1 MMMIIKQNLL
11 AALCAVL
18 FVCSGFLTGAAYAD
32 TVTME
37 ISWNLSVEE
46 QAEMTF
52 FRVVDKNNQVVA
64 DNVPADARSVQFQS
78 DGELG
83 SWRVFCVLDYEGRE
97 LVSDSSAS
105 AVWAPEPPVDPVV
118 PSPVV
123 YNITGTITATVV
135 E

>member
-1 MMMIIKQNLL
+1 MTIKQNLL
-11 AALCAVL
+11 TALCAVL
-18 FVCSGFLTGAAYAD
+18 FICSGFLTGTACAD
-32 TVTME
+32 TATME
-37 ISWNLSVEE
+37 ISWDLSVED
-46 QAEMTF
+46 QVEMTF

-97 LVSDSSAS
+97 LISDSSIS
-105 AVWAPEPPVDPVV
+105 AVWGPEPPVDPTV
-118 PSPVV
+118 PSPTV